1 MNTFVTKN
9 YVGCYAKK
17 NLTILFLPMSRI
29 KKNPQVSPIV
39 QTIPLS
45 SSLDGANSLF
55 QSSCPK
61 TKTLAAIRSHGS
73 THQMLGSTGGKRTG
87 T

>member
-29 KKNPQVSPIV
+29 KKIPRFPQSFKRYARP
-39 QTIPLS
+39 P
-45 SSLDGANSLF
+45 SLDGTNSLF
-55 QSSCPK
+55 QFSCPK
-61 TKTLAAIRSHGS
+61 TKTFAAIRSHGS